1 VKAAYLL
8 DQTFNPKAAASTVEA
23 TEVYRA
29 EGKAVISDD
38 GKTTEWV
45 IPKGTVV
52 EGEEALLR
60 VSTGQAEPVDEE
72 CSKACGMTPA
82 QLVVAQRNY
91 MSAMAGIRGKKDHE
105 LFMAGV
111 IDGYEPGSTDDKPI
125 YKPGKLWDKYQ
136 AALKAKTEDE

>member
-1 VKAAYLL
+1 MKSAYLL
-8 DQTFNPKAAASTVEA
+8 DQTCNIANAPDYYR
-23 TEVYRA
+23 EVA
-29 EGKAVISDD
+29 KPVISAD

-52 EGEEALLR
+52 EGDEALLR

-72 CSKACGMTPA
+72 CSNACGMTPA

-91 MSAMAGIRGKKDHE
+91 QSAMAGIRGKGDHE

-111 IDGYEPGSTDDKPI
+111 IDGYEPGTTDEKPI

-136 AALKAKTEDE
+136 AALNAKKAEDE